1 MDEKMKWMKNKINEP
16 KRKTTTCLQPIVM
29 CQFKLY
35 LFTTES
41 YVSIETPPVH
51 FKKYV
56 PIRNWDNMRS
66 HILYTI
72 SIFYYLNSSFQT
84 SNVYNHFWY
93 SKNNYIVSTSPFKL
107 PSSIFLTTTTC
118 LQLLNIYFTMAKRKL
133 TTMVTPNTLETMI
146 EYIFISNI
154 LDKICE
160 LTKKPSKY
168 SRDPTELNPSSI
180 C

>member
-1 MDEKMKWMKNKINEP
+1 
-16 KRKTTTCLQPIVM
+16 
-29 CQFKLY
+29 
-35 LFTTES
+35 
-41 YVSIETPPVH
+41 
-51 FKKYV
+51 
-56 PIRNWDNMRS
+56 
-66 HILYTI
+66 
-72 SIFYYLNSSFQT
+72 
-84 SNVYNHFWY
+84 
-93 SKNNYIVSTSPFKL
+93 
-107 PSSIFLTTTTC
+107 
-118 LQLLNIYFTMAKRKL
+118 MAKRKL